1 MRRSPAT
8 GDFRG
13 AGGGFVARL
22 ADVRPLARRPPAT
35 IRLLGSAR
43 EQHSRPIRADASVRR
58 IRDERRCRSQWLG
71 GRTARLSGGNGSDGL
86 VVEAVRAIAG
96 GIGEYAEG
104 EQVAQDVCD
113 GRRGVGRVL
122 VEVGDRAR

>member
-1 MRRSPAT
+1 MPSL

-13 AGGGFVARL
+13 AGGGVVALL
-22 ADVRPLARRPPAT
+22 ADVRPFARRPPVT

-43 EQHSRPIRADASVRR
+43 EQHSRPIRADASVRL
-58 IRDERRCRSQWLG
+58 IRDERRSRPRWLG
-71 GRTARLSGGNGSDGL
+71 GRTARLPGGNGSDGL
-86 VVEAVRAIAG
+86 VVEAVHAIAC

-104 EQVAQDVCD
+104 EQMAQDVCD

-122 VEVGDRAR
+122 VEVDDRAR